1 MEARETFIAGQPLRT
16 YKEKG
21 TLASAQLCT
30 AGEAER
36 VFLPCARHGGN
47 GPEREPKLFKVPD
60 QSQYDQAEELLN
72 LLGCQKLIDRYCN
85 QLSGGELQM
94 VMIARA
100 LISRPQLLVLDEP
113 ESNLD
118 MKNQLRILD
127 AIERASREMNTA
139 CLINTHFP
147 NHALNISDQTLMLG
161 LGQKKLFGATKD
173 LLNEE
178 NIERFF
184 SVRSKIVS
192 FSSRWPGTPDHFSLP
207 YCFSQQRRWNNMIPF
222 SYDFMQPMYP
232 LLIQQFLDDYNLSA
246 GVALDIGTGPGN
258 LAVELAKVTAMD
270 LIFGGH

>member
-1 MEARETFIAGQPLRT
+1 MILEVKNGCFSYNSRSILSGISFELEEHKVMTVLGPNGVGKTTLLKCIMDFLHWQQGETFIAGQPLRT
-16 YKEKG
+16 YKEKELWQVISYVPQAKRSVFSYRVLDMVVMG
-21 TLASAQLCT
+21 LNASQN
-30 AGEAER
+30 
-36 VFLPCARHGGN
+36 F
-47 GPEREPKLFKVPD
+47 FKVPD

-184 SVRSKIVS
+184 S
-192 FSSRWPGTPDHFSLP
+192 
-207 YCFSQQRRWNNMIPF
+207 C
-222 SYDFMQPMYP
+222 
-232 LLIQQFLDDYNLSA
+232 LLYTSPSPRDR
-246 GVALDIGTGPGN
+246 G
-258 LAVELAKVTAMD
+258 
-270 LIFGGH
+270 

>member
-1 MEARETFIAGQPLRT
+1 
-16 YKEKG
+16 
-21 TLASAQLCT
+21 
-30 AGEAER
+30 
-36 VFLPCARHGGN
+36 
-47 GPEREPKLFKVPD
+47 
-60 QSQYDQAEELLN
+60 
-72 LLGCQKLIDRYCN
+72 
-85 QLSGGELQM
+85 M

-139 CLINTHFP
+139 CLSNTHFP

-192 FSSRWPGTPDHFSLP
+192 FQADGQEHQTIFPYRIASHSR
-207 YCFSQQRRWNNMIPF
+207 
-222 SYDFMQPMYP
+222 
-232 LLIQQFLDDYNLSA
+232 
-246 GVALDIGTGPGN
+246 
-258 LAVELAKVTAMD
+258 
-270 LIFGGH
+270 GGGIT

>member
-1 MEARETFIAGQPLRT
+1 MILEVKNGCFSYNSRSILSDISFELEEHKVMTVLGPNGVGKTTLLKCIMDFLHWKQGETFIAGQPLRT
-16 YKEKG
+16 YKEKE
-21 TLASAQLCT
+21 LWQVLSYVPQAKRSVFSY
-30 AGEAER
+30 R
-36 VFLPCARHGGN
+36 V
-47 GPEREPKLFKVPD
+47 
-60 QSQYDQAEELLN
+60 
-72 LLGCQKLIDRYCN
+72 DRYCN

-192 FSSRWPGTPDHFSLP
+192 FQADGQEHQTIFPYRIASHSR
-207 YCFSQQRRWNNMIPF
+207 
-222 SYDFMQPMYP
+222 
-232 LLIQQFLDDYNLSA
+232 
-246 GVALDIGTGPGN
+246 
-258 LAVELAKVTAMD
+258 
-270 LIFGGH
+270 GGGIT

>member
-1 MEARETFIAGQPLRT
+1 MILEVKNGCFSYNSRSILSDISFELEEHKVMTVLGPNGVGKTTLLKCIMDFLHWKQGETFIAGQPLRT

-139 CLINTHFP
+139 CLINTHF
-147 NHALNISDQTLMLG
+147 
-161 LGQKKLFGATKD
+161 
-173 LLNEE
+173 
-178 NIERFF
+178 
-184 SVRSKIVS
+184 SKS
-192 FSSRWPGTPDHFSLP
+192 CP
-207 YCFSQQRRWNNMIPF
+207 
-222 SYDFMQPMYP
+222 
-232 LLIQQFLDDYNLSA
+232 
-246 GVALDIGTGPGN
+246 
-258 LAVELAKVTAMD
+258 
-270 LIFGGH
+270 